1 MSRRP
6 VNPRDIP
13 NNPNRPGIPGGAASL
28 AQGQERYAGLKTRVH
43 QKLLSVLNMDAVKA
57 ESRQEL
63 RREVQSVLEKILRED
78 QLPISMTERNRLAEE
93 ILDEVFGLGPLEPLL
108 KDPTISDILVNT
120 HKHVY
125 IERHGKLTETGIRF
139 QSDRH
144 LLHIIEKIVS
154 SVGRRIDE
162 SVPLVDARLPD
173 GSRVN
178 AIIPPLAV
186 DGPSLSIRRFG
197 RKVLS
202 NQDLLTNRTITQP
215 VITFLTAC
223 VEARLNIVIS
233 GGTGSGKTTFLNCIS
248 RFIPEHERVIT
259 IEDTAELQI
268 QLDDV
273 VRMETRPPNI
283 EGKGAITQRQLL
295 MTALRLRPDRILLG
309 EVRGGEALDMLQAMG
324 TGVEGSMTTVH
335 ANSPAD
341 AFSRLETMVMMAK
354 LDLPSRFIRQQMASV
369 IQLLVQTARLS
380 DGTRKVT
387 HISEV
392 MGLRDSDIEV
402 HDIFVFEQTGV
413 RDDGHVLGRFRGAG
427 ASPRFMERLRV
438 LGLSLPPTLFEEV
451 VDVD

>member
-1 MSRRP
+1 MKRS
-6 VNPRDIP
+6 IP
-13 NNPNRPGIPGGAASL
+13 PNTAASTHS
-28 AQGQERYAGLKTRVH
+28 QERRADLKTRVH

-63 RREVQSVLEKILRED
+63 HREVQNVLERILRED
-78 QLPISMTERNRLAEE
+78 HLPISMTERNRLAEE

-108 KDPTISDILVNT
+108 KDPTVSDILVNT
-120 HKHVY
+120 YKSVY
-125 IERHGKLTETGIRF
+125 IERHGKLVETNIRF

-144 LLHIIEKIVS
+144 LLRIIEKIVS

-202 NQDLLTNRTITQP
+202 NDELLRNKTLTQP
-215 VITFLTAC
+215 VMTFLSAC

-233 GGTGSGKTTFLNCIS
+233 GGTGSGKTTFLNCLS
-248 RFIPEHERVIT
+248 RFIPEHERVVT

-268 QLDDV
+268 QLEDV

-309 EVRGGEALDMLQAMG
+309 EARGGEALDMLQAMG

-387 HISEV
+387 HIAEV
-392 MGLRDSDIEV
+392 VGLSDFNIEV
-402 HDIFVFEQTGV
+402 QDIFVFEQTGV
-413 RDDGHVLGRFRGAG
+413 AEDGRVLGLFRGTG
-427 ASPRFMERLRV
+427 ASPRFLERLRV
-438 LGLSLPPTLFEEV
+438 LGLPISPKLFEEV
-451 VDVD
+451 VPVN

>member
-1 MSRRP
+1 MSTRPLISRRGIAP
-6 VNPRDIP
+6 AAAPT
-13 NNPNRPGIPGGAASL
+13 PG
-28 AQGQERYAGLKTRVH
+28 QDRYFDLKMRVH
-43 QKLLSVLNMDAVKA
+43 QKLLKVLNMDTLMAA
-57 ESRQEL
+57 NRGRL
-63 RREVQSVLEKILRED
+63 RSEVQSVVERILQED
-78 QLPISMTERNRLAEE
+78 RLPISMVERNRLVEE

-120 HKHVY
+120 HKSVY
-125 IERHGKLTETGIRF
+125 MGRQGKLIETGIRF

-144 LLHIIEKIVS
+144 LRHIIEKIVS

-197 RKVLS
+197 RKVITNEEMLRNQTLS
-202 NQDLLTNRTITQP
+202 PAILE
-215 VITFLTAC
+215 FLGAC
-223 VEARLNIVIS
+223 VEARFNIVIS
-233 GGTGSGKTTFLNCIS
+233 GGTGSGKTTFLNCLS
-248 RFIPEHERVIT
+248 RFIPEHERIVT

-268 QLDDV
+268 QLEDV

-295 MTALRLRPDRILLG
+295 MTALRLRCDRILLG

-369 IQLLVQTARLS
+369 IQLLVQTSRLS

-387 HISEV
+387 HIAEV
-392 MGLRDSDIEV
+392 TGLSDMHIQV
-402 HDIFVFEQTGV
+402 HHIFTFEQTGIA
-413 RDDGHVLGRFRGAG
+413 DGGRVLGRFLGTG
-427 ASPRFMERLRV
+427 PTPSFLERLRV
-438 LGLSLPPTLFEEV
+438 LGLPLSPKLFEQASP
-451 VDVD
+451 

>member
-1 MSRRP
+1 MSRP
-6 VNPRDIP
+6 TLPRNIAA
-13 NNPNRPGIPGGAASL
+13 GAL
-28 AQGQERYAGLKTRVH
+28 LTQNQERYASLKTRVH
-43 QKLLSVLNMDAVKA
+43 QKLLSTLNMDAVKA

-78 QLPISMTERNRLAEE
+78 HLPISMTERNRLGEE

-120 HKHVY
+120 HKHVF
-125 IERHGKLTETGIRF
+125 IERHGKLVETPIRF
-139 QSDRH
+139 QNDRH

-197 RKVLS
+197 RKVLTNEEMLR
-202 NQDLLTNRTITQP
+202 NQTLTPSIMK
-215 VITFLTAC
+215 FLAAC
-223 VEARLNIVIS
+223 VEARLNMVIS
-233 GGTGSGKTTFLNCIS
+233 GGTGSGKTTFLNCLS
-248 RFIPEHERVIT
+248 RFIPDQERVVT

-268 QLDDV
+268 QLEDV

-309 EVRGGEALDMLQAMG
+309 EARGGEALDMLQAMG

-369 IQLLVQTARLS
+369 IHLLVQTARLS
-380 DGTRKVT
+380 DGMRRVT
-387 HISEV
+387 HIAEV
-392 MGLRDSDIEV
+392 TGLDDLNIEV
-402 HDIFVFEQTGV
+402 RDIFFFEQTGV
-413 RDDGHVLGRFRGAG
+413 SEDGRVLGRFRGS
-427 ASPRFMERLRV
+427 SPSEDFVERLRLAGTPV
-438 LGLSLPPTLFEEV
+438 SEDLFQDIV
-451 VDVD
+451 TVG

>member
-1 MSRRP
+1 MSKRAPIRR
-6 VNPRDIP
+6 NIRQ
-13 NNPNRPGIPGGAASL
+13 AASPVQSQDRR
-28 AQGQERYAGLKTRVH
+28 ADLKVRVH
-43 QKLLSVLNMDAVKA
+43 QKLLNNLNMDAVKA
-57 ESRQEL
+57 ESRHEL
-63 RREVQSVLEKILRED
+63 RREVQSALERILRD
-78 QLPISMTERNRLAEE
+78 DHLPISMTERNRLAEE
-93 ILDEVFGLGPLEPLL
+93 ILDEVFGLGPLEALL

-120 HKHVY
+120 HKNVY
-125 IERHGKLTETGIRF
+125 IERHGKLIETGIRF
-139 QSDRH
+139 QNDRH
-144 LLHIIEKIVS
+144 LQHIIEKIVS

-178 AIIPPLAV
+178 AIIRPLAV

-197 RKVLS
+197 RKVLTNDELLL
-202 NQDLLTNRTITQP
+202 NQTVTLP
-215 VITFLTAC
+215 VMTFLQAC

-233 GGTGSGKTTFLNCIS
+233 GGTGSGKTTFLNCLS
-248 RFIPEHERVIT
+248 RFIPEDERIIT

-268 QLDDV
+268 QIEDV
-273 VRMETRPPNI
+273 VRMETRPTNI

-369 IQLLVQTARLS
+369 IHLVVQTARLS

-387 HISEV
+387 HIAEIV
-392 MGLRDSDIEV
+392 GLKDLNIEV
-402 HDIFVFEQTGV
+402 QDVFVFEQTGIGE
-413 RDDGHVLGRFRGAG
+413 DGRVQGRFRGTE
-427 ASPRFMERLRV
+427 ASPRFMDRLRV
-438 LGLSLPPTLFEEV
+438 MGQAISTKIFEEV
-451 VDVD
+451 VTVE

>member
-1 MSRRP
+1 MSKKPIPIRRP
-6 VNPRDIP
+6 ARTGTPSPTQSQDRRAD
-13 NNPNRPGIPGGAASL
+13 
-28 AQGQERYAGLKTRVH
+28 LKVRVH
-43 QKLLSVLNMDAVKA
+43 QKLLNVLNMDAVKA

-63 RREVQSVLEKILRED
+63 RREVQSALERILRED
-78 QLPISMTERNRLAEE
+78 HLPISMTERNRLAEE
-93 ILDEVFGLGPLEPLL
+93 ILDEVFGLGPLESLL
-108 KDPTISDILVNT
+108 KDPSISDILVNT
-120 HKHVY
+120 YKNVY
-125 IERHGKLTETGIRF
+125 IERHGKLIETGIRF

-144 LLHIIEKIVS
+144 LQHIIEKIVS

-197 RKVLS
+197 RKVLT
-202 NQDLLTNRTITQP
+202 NEEMLQNRTLTENVMQ
-215 VITFLTAC
+215 FLHAC

-233 GGTGSGKTTFLNCIS
+233 GGTGSGKTTFLNCLS
-248 RFIPEHERVIT
+248 RFVPENERVIT

-268 QLDDV
+268 QIDDV
-273 VRMETRPPNI
+273 VRMETRPTNI

-387 HISEV
+387 HVSEV
-392 MGLRDSDIEV
+392 TGLKDLNIEV
-402 HDIFVFEQTGV
+402 RHIFVFEQTGV
-413 RDDGHVLGRFRGAG
+413 GQDGRVLGRFKGTEP
-427 ASPRFMERLRV
+427 SPRFMERLRV
-438 LGLSLPPTLFEEV
+438 LGLTISPKLFEEV
-451 VDVD
+451 VTVD

>member
-1 MSRRP
+1 VLRFPS
-6 VNPRDIP
+6 DKDKTST
-13 NNPNRPGIPGGAASL
+13 ALSL
-28 AQGQERYAGLKTRVH
+28 AQERYAGLKSRVH

-63 RREVQSVLEKILRED
+63 RREVQSVLGKILRED
-78 QLPISMTERNRLAEE
+78 HLPISVPERNRLAEE

-125 IERHGKLTETGIRF
+125 IERHGKLMETGIRF
-139 QSDRH
+139 QNDRH
-144 LLHIIEKIVS
+144 LMHIIEKIVS

-202 NQDLLTNRTITQP
+202 NDDLLRNQTLTQP
-215 VITFLTAC
+215 VMTFLAAC

-233 GGTGSGKTTFLNCIS
+233 GGTGSGKTTFLNCLS

-268 QLDDV
+268 QLEDV

-309 EVRGGEALDMLQAMG
+309 EARGGEALDMLQAMG

-335 ANSPAD
+335 ANSPTD

-369 IQLLVQTARLS
+369 IHLLVQTARLS

-392 MGLRDSDIEV
+392 TGLSDFQIQV
-402 HDIFVFEQTGV
+402 QDIFVFEQTGV
-413 RDDGHVLGRFRGAG
+413 GGDGRVLGRFRGTS
-427 ASPRFMERLRV
+427 ASQRFFERLRA
-438 LGLSLPPTLFEEV
+438 LGMTLSPTLFEEV
-451 VDVD
+451 VTVE

>member
-1 MSRRP
+1 MSNPTPRRISA
-6 VNPRDIP
+6 RS
-13 NNPNRPGIPGGAASL
+13 PGGAALSPNS
-28 AQGQERYAGLKTRVH
+28 ERYANLKSRVH
-43 QKLLSVLNMDAVKA
+43 QKLLSTLNMDAVKA
-57 ESRQEL
+57 ESRHEL
-63 RREVQSVLEKILRED
+63 RREVQSVLERILRED
-78 QLPISMTERNRLAEE
+78 HLPVSLTERNRLAEE

-120 HKHVY
+120 YKYVY
-125 IERHGKLTETGIRF
+125 IEREGKLLESGIRF

-144 LLHIIEKIVS
+144 LLRIIEKIVS

-197 RKVLS
+197 RKVLTTEE
-202 NQDLLTNRTITQP
+202 LLNNATVTQP
-215 VITFLTAC
+215 ILKFLAAC
-223 VEARLNIVIS
+223 GDARLNIVIS
-233 GGTGSGKTTFLNCIS
+233 GGTGSGKTTFLNCLS
-248 RFIPEHERVIT
+248 RFIPEHERLIT

-268 QLDDV
+268 QLENV

-309 EVRGGEALDMLQAMG
+309 EARGGEALDMLQAMG
-324 TGVEGSMTTVH
+324 TGVEGSMTPVH

-369 IQLLVQTARLS
+369 IHLLVQTARMS
-380 DGTRKVT
+380 DGR
-387 HISEV
+387 S
-392 MGLRDSDIEV
+392 
-402 HDIFVFEQTGV
+402 
-413 RDDGHVLGRFRGAG
+413 
-427 ASPRFMERLRV
+427 
-438 LGLSLPPTLFEEV
+438 
-451 VDVD
+451 

>member
-1 MSRRP
+1 MSRP
-6 VNPRDIP
+6 TLPRNIP
-13 NNPNRPGIPGGAASL
+13 AGASL
-28 AQGQERYAGLKTRVH
+28 SQNQERYASLKTRVH
-43 QKLLSVLNMDAVKA
+43 QKLLSTLNMDAVKA

-78 QLPISMTERNRLAEE
+78 HLPISMTERNRLAEE

-125 IERHGKLTETGIRF
+125 IERHGKLIETSIRF
-139 QSDRH
+139 QNDRH

-162 SVPLVDARLPD
+162 SVPLVDARLAD

-197 RKVLS
+197 RQV
-202 NQDLLTNRTITQP
+202 LTNGELLRNQTLTPSIMK
-215 VITFLTAC
+215 FLAAC
-223 VEARLNIVIS
+223 VEARLNMVIS
-233 GGTGSGKTTFLNCIS
+233 GGTGSGKTTFLNCLS

-259 IEDTAELQI
+259 IEDTAELQL

-283 EGKGAITQRQLL
+283 EGKGAITQTQLL

-309 EVRGGEALDMLQAMG
+309 EARGGEALDMLQAMG

-369 IQLLVQTARLS
+369 IHLLVQTARMS

-387 HISEV
+387 HIAEV
-392 MGLRDSDIEV
+392 MGLEELNIRVRDM
-402 HDIFVFEQTGV
+402 FAFEQTGV
-413 RDDGHVLGRFRGAG
+413 SDDGRVIGEFRGS
-427 ASPRFMERLRV
+427 SPSPGFMERLR
-438 LGLSLPPTLFEEV
+438 LSGTPVAADLFEGV
-451 VDVD
+451 VSIQ

>member
-1 MSRRP
+1 MAP
-6 VNPRDIP
+6 PFTQ
-13 NNPNRPGIPGGAASL
+13 A
-28 AQGQERYAGLKTRVH
+28 QERYAGLKSRVH

-63 RREVQSVLEKILRED
+63 RREVQNVLGKILRED
-78 QLPISMTERNRLAEE
+78 HLPISVPERNRLAEE

-108 KDPTISDILVNT
+108 KDPAISDILVNT
-120 HKHVY
+120 HKYVY
-125 IERHGKLTETGIRF
+125 VERNGKLMEAGIRF
-139 QSDRH
+139 QNDRH

-197 RKVLS
+197 RKVLTNEELLR
-202 NQDLLTNRTITQP
+202 NQTLTPSIM
-215 VITFLTAC
+215 TFLAAC
-223 VEARLNIVIS
+223 VEGRLNIVIS
-233 GGTGSGKTTFLNCIS
+233 GGTGSGKTTFLNCLS
-248 RFIPEHERVIT
+248 RFIPEYERVIT

-295 MTALRLRPDRILLG
+295 MTSLRLRPDRILLG
-309 EVRGGEALDMLQAMG
+309 EARGGEALDMLQAMG
-324 TGVEGSMTTVH
+324 TGVEGSITTVH

-354 LDLPSRFIRQQMASV
+354 LDLPSKFIRQQMASV
-369 IQLLVQTARLS
+369 IHLLVQTARLS

-387 HISEV
+387 HVSEV
-392 MGLRDSDIEV
+392 TGLRDFQIEV

-413 RDDGHVLGRFRGAG
+413 SDDGRVLGQFRSTGSSAQLL
-427 ASPRFMERLRV
+427 ERLRA
-438 LGLSLPPTLFEEV
+438 LGLPLSPKIFEEV
-451 VDVD
+451 VSVG

>member
-1 MSRRP
+1 VSRFP
-6 VNPRDIP
+6 SDKSK
-13 NNPNRPGIPGGAASL
+13 ATSL
-28 AQGQERYAGLKTRVH
+28 QAQERYAGLKTRVH

-63 RREVQSVLEKILRED
+63 RREVQNVLAKILREEH
-78 QLPISMTERNRLAEE
+78 LPISGPERNRLAEE

-120 HKHVY
+120 YKYVY
-125 IERHGKLTETGIRF
+125 IERHGKLIETGVRF
-139 QSDRH
+139 QNDRH

-197 RKVLS
+197 RKVLT
-202 NQDLLTNRTITQP
+202 NEDLLRNQTVTPSIL
-215 VITFLTAC
+215 TFLDAC
-223 VEARLNIVIS
+223 VESRLNIVIS
-233 GGTGSGKTTFLNCIS
+233 GGTGSGKTTFLNCLS
-248 RFIPEHERVIT
+248 RFIPEHERLVT

-268 QLDDV
+268 QLEDV

-309 EVRGGEALDMLQAMG
+309 EARGGEALDMLQAMG

-369 IQLLVQTARLS
+369 VHLLVQTSRLS
-380 DGTRKVT
+380 DGTRKIT
-387 HISEV
+387 HVSEV
-392 MGLRDSDIEV
+392 LGLTDFQIRV
-402 HDIFVFEQTGV
+402 RDIFVFEQTGV
-413 RDDGHVLGRFRGAG
+413 AGDGRVLGRFRGTG
-427 ASPRFMERLRV
+427 VTPNFSERLRV
-438 LGLSLPPTLFEEV
+438 SGLPLSPKLFEEV
-451 VDVD
+451 VTVG

>member
-1 MSRRP
+1 MQISH
-6 VNPRDIP
+6 N
-13 NNPNRPGIPGGAASL
+13 
-28 AQGQERYAGLKTRVH
+28 QERYADLKSRVH
-43 QKLLSVLNMDAVKA
+43 QKLLNKLNMDAVKA
-57 ESRQEL
+57 ESRLEL
-63 RREVQSVLEKILRED
+63 RREVQSVLERILRED
-78 QLPISMTERNRLAEE
+78 HLPISLTERNRLAEE

-120 HKHVY
+120 HKYVY
-125 IERHGKLTETGIRF
+125 IEREGKLLESGVRF

-144 LLHIIEKIVS
+144 LLRIIEKIVS

-197 RKVLS
+197 RKVL
-202 NQDLLTNRTITQP
+202 TNEELRRNGTVTEPILK
-215 VITFLTAC
+215 FLAAC

-233 GGTGSGKTTFLNCIS
+233 GGTGSGKTTFLNCLS

-268 QLDDV
+268 QLENV

-283 EGKGAITQRQLL
+283 EGRGIITQRQLL

-309 EVRGGEALDMLQAMG
+309 EARGGEALDMLQAMG

-354 LDLPSRFIRQQMASV
+354 LDLPSRFIRQQMSSV
-369 IQLLVQTARLS
+369 IHLLVQTARMS

-387 HISEV
+387 HVAEV
-392 MGLRDSDIEV
+392 VELTDLSIQVRDV
-402 HDIFVFEQTGV
+402 FVFEQTGV
-413 RDDGHVLGRFRGAG
+413 TDDGRVLGRFRDMGT
-427 ASPRFMERLRV
+427 SPALIERFRIQGV
-438 LGLSLPPTLFEEV
+438 SV
-451 VDVD
+451 

>member
-1 MSRRP
+1 MSRP
-6 VNPRDIP
+6 TLPRNI
-13 NNPNRPGIPGGAASL
+13 AAGTL
-28 AQGQERYAGLKTRVH
+28 LTQNQERYASLKTRVH
-43 QKLLSVLNMDAVKA
+43 QKLLSTLNMDAVKA
-57 ESRQEL
+57 ESRHEL

-78 QLPISMTERNRLAEE
+78 HLPISMTERNRLAEE

-125 IERHGKLTETGIRF
+125 IERHGKLIETSIRF
-139 QSDRH
+139 QNDRH

-197 RKVLS
+197 RKVLTNEEMLR
-202 NQDLLTNRTITQP
+202 NQTLTPSIMK
-215 VITFLTAC
+215 FLAAC
-223 VEARLNIVIS
+223 VEARLNMVIS
-233 GGTGSGKTTFLNCIS
+233 GGTGSGKTTFLNCLS
-248 RFIPEHERVIT
+248 RFIPEYERVIT

-309 EVRGGEALDMLQAMG
+309 EARGGEALDMLQAMG

-335 ANSPAD
+335 ANSPGD

-369 IQLLVQTARLS
+369 IHLLVQTARLS
-380 DGTRKVT
+380 DGMRRVT
-387 HISEV
+387 HVAEV
-392 MGLRDSDIEV
+392 TGLDDLNILVR
-402 HDIFVFEQTGV
+402 DIFFFEQTGV
-413 RDDGHVLGRFRGAG
+413 SEDGRVLGRFRGS
-427 ASPRFMERLRV
+427 SPSGDFMERLR
-438 LGLSLPPTLFEEV
+438 LSGTPVPEDLFEGIV
-451 VDVD
+451 TVG